1 VLLQSFIL
9 NNSHRVKEVPSSK
22 KESKVR
28 QELSKETKSA
38 FVYAGTSAQ
47 FLGSV
52 STKAQLLQGH
62 FDVAK

>member
-1 VLLQSFIL
+1 
-9 NNSHRVKEVPSSK
+9 VKIPESSSK

-38 FVYAGTSAQ
+38 FVYAGASAQ
-47 FLGSV
+47 LVARFGKH
-52 STKAQLLQGH
+52 KAQLLQGR